1 MKFREKMPGP
11 EPGENW
17 GVLGGVFD
25 PVHRGHLTLAR
36 DIQAQAG
43 LDGILF
49 VPADKTPHRKLK
61 QGASFDQ
68 RCHMLE
74 LALVDAPAFR
84 LDRIERDAKL
94 RGYTLDTVRELKK
107 RYPDTVFRF
116 IIGTD
121 NLLGFKT
128 WFRWEEVLSEIKLL
142 VGCRPGA
149 DPPDLSEISPRRV
162 ELVKT
167 SLVDLSSTGVR
178 ETIRKGASRDELL
191 EAVPAPVAD
200 YILKERLY
208 R

>member
-1 MKFREKMPGP
+1 MPGP
-11 EPGENW
+11 EPGESW

-25 PVHRGHLTLAR
+25 PVHRGHLALAQ
-36 DIQAQAG
+36 DIQAKAG

-49 VPADKTPHRKLK
+49 VPADKTPHRELK

-74 LALVDAPAFR
+74 LALDDELSFR
-84 LDRIERDAKL
+84 LDRIEHDAQL
-94 RGYTLDTVRELKK
+94 RGYTLDTIRELKK
-107 RYPDTVFRF
+107 RYPHTVFRF

-128 WFRWEEVLSEIKLL
+128 WFHWEELLGEIKLL
-142 VGCRPGA
+142 VGCRPGV
-149 DPPDLSEISPRRV
+149 DPPDLSKFPPGRV
-162 ELVKT
+162 ELVTT

-178 ETIRKGASRDELL
+178 EVVRNGASRDELL
-191 EAVPAPVAD
+191 KAVPAPVAD